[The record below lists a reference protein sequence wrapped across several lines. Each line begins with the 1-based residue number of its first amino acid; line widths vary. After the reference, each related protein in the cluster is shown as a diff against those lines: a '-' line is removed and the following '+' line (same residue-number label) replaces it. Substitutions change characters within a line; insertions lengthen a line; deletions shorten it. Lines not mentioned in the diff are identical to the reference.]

1 MLARKYKKLRPDPEF
16 LEGYLWQHGILS
28 PGGVPVPK
36 AVLLRGYLDETLEAG
51 LGLVLSQVGRVDRGR
66 GKQHVVDESEGVE
79 GDALLGHNGEEG
91 VEWVV
96 YESGSDQASGSG
108 DEGRGGALRSL
119 RGDESILKNTARR
132 SNNSRGIAVDVD
144 IVEIV
149 VALEEFLP
157 QRSEREVRIS

>member
-1 MLARKYKKLRPDPEF
+1 M
-16 LEGYLWQHGILS
+16 
-28 PGGVPVPK
+28 
-36 AVLLRGYLDETLEAG
+36 
-51 LGLVLSQVGRVDRGR
+51 
-66 GKQHVVDESEGVE
+66 VDESEGVE